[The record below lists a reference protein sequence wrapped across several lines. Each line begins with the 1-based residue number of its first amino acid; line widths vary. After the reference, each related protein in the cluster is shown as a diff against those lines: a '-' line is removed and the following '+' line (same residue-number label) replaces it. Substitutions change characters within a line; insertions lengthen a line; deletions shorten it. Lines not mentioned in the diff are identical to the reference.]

1 MNHGT
6 GHDEYII
13 TNNALIGGNIDI
25 YQFCEYVQVTYTKIK
40 SRVPFNIGGESVL
53 KITIGMVFSIT
64 FAPKAYENII
74 IFPVDITD
82 IS

>member
-25 YQFCEYVQVTYTKIK
+25 YQFCEYVQVTYIK
-40 SRVPFNIGGESVL
+40 MKSCVPFNIGGERRIL
-53 KITIGMVFSIT
+53 FL
-64 FAPKAYENII
+64 Y
-74 IFPVDITD
+74 
-82 IS
+82 